1 TATRR
6 YATPCTLGPAG
17 KPCRYRHGGR
27 QGGLNG
33 VEAWVETKLRRGN
46 RVKFLATQPAWL
58 VKGAIAGSRVYI
70 LARKE
75 DTFNLWHG
83 RQVRE
88 HKSVALRPGGWLGL
102 MAEAYSRSRKAN
114 WLGKK
119 NLESRVRGIFQR
131 DDAPGIGAVQMTSE
145 RVARGAGPV
154 QLLVGAHRGANRK
167 RHFSV
172 AIGL

>member
-1 TATRR
+1 LVQREMERGRSPLASIARVSASWVAPPERSGNDTRKQRTETATGFKSRSGLGRR
-6 YATPCTLGPAG
+6 RCT
-17 KPCRYRHGGR
+17 K
-27 QGGLNG
+27 
-33 VEAWVETKLRRGN
+33 
-46 RVKFLATQPAWL
+46 
-58 VKGAIAGSRVYI
+58 
-70 LARKE
+70 
-75 DTFNLWHG
+75 
-83 RQVRE
+83 

-167 RHFSV
+167 RHFSATPTTRQHV
-172 AIGL
+172 HGRRFYGAIPAPS